1 MPPGDAVTRYPVI
14 PEPGLAGGVQATDAE
29 ALPGLATTPVGTVAA
44 GVGKKERGARPG
56 PPPTPVGPVGG
67 GGRRRPLGPPLA
79 ATKICP
85 SPEGGV
91 LKVATPDTAA

>member
-29 ALPGLATTPVGTVAA
+29 ALAGLATTPVGAVAA
-44 GVGKKERGARPG
+44 GVRTKDL
-56 PPPTPVGPVGG
+56 T
-67 GGRRRPLGPPLA
+67 PPLA

-85 SPEGGV
+85 SPEDGV
-91 LKVATPDTAA
+91 LKVATPDTAAW